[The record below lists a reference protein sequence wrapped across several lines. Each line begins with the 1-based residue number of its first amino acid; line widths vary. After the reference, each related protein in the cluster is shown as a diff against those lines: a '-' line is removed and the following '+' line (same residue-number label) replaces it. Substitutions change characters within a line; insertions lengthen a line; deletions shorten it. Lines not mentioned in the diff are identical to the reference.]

1 MLRKT
6 TSLYVSE
13 CIINILQNGV
23 QTNINH
29 IDGLIEAYQNGREH
43 GHIIFGLSTGLGEE
57 YRENATAFYI
67 CQARRSDKICIY
79 KGKYTMQG
87 ISEEA
92 YSNPKYFPFG
102 EYNEAAEWLAI
113 ELQTMLPKYTK

>member
-1 MLRKT
+1 MPLVLFPFHFNSSKNTIMLRKT

-43 GHIIFGLSTGLGEE
+43 GHIIFGLSQELSEIAFNIDPRNAKLIEIREAIKRGEEVLFLPKKNHPTGL
-57 YRENATAFYI
+57 
-67 CQARRSDKICIY
+67 
-79 KGKYTMQG
+79 
-87 ISEEA
+87 
-92 YSNPKYFPFG
+92 
-102 EYNEAAEWLAI
+102 
-113 ELQTMLPKYTK
+113 LQLIKK